1 MLQVLTNI
9 NLNDT
14 QLEDIIT
21 RWLGD
26 ITGLDPNKGEIRVAY
41 GQDNYPSWNHTDTV
55 VAYYL
60 QPSNDIYGEDISSDY
75 KYQNSNRPLFN
86 KKDYFTQVYECNI
99 SVYGPECRTLATL
112 IRTNYLLD
120 EHRLALSKAGIYPI
134 KGTPPCSF
142 VPYEFNSQWWKRADV
157 TIRMNIYSV
166 LTSQVEAIQSANIKI
181 ITKETGETDVDIVS

>member
-1 MLQVLTNI
+1 MQLVLTTI

-21 RWLGD
+21 TWLAD
-26 ITGLDPNKGEIRVAY
+26 LTGLDPNKGEIRIAY
-41 GQDNYPSWNHTDTV
+41 GQDNYPSWSHNDTV

-60 QPSNDIYGEDISSDY
+60 QPVDDVYGEDVH
-75 KYQNSNRPLFN
+75 SNYSEHSGTQFN
-86 KKDYFTQVYECNI
+86 KSDSFTQVYDCNI

-120 EHRLALSKAGIYPI
+120 EKRLILSRSGIYPV
-134 KGTPPCSF
+134 KGTSPCRF

-157 TIRMNIYSV
+157 TIRMNIHSV
-166 LTSQVEAIQSANIKI
+166 LTSQVGMIQSANIKV